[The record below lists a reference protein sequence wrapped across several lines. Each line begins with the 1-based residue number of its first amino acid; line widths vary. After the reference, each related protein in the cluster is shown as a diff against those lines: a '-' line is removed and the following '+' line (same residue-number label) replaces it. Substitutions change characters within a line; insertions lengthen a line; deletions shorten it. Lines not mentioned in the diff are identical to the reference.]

1 MAAAVAQATLA
12 QRFSR
17 WPGNLHMLLVQPE
30 IKKGE
35 PIPLHLSH
43 GRTDKSEQ

>member
-12 QRFSR
+12 AVSH